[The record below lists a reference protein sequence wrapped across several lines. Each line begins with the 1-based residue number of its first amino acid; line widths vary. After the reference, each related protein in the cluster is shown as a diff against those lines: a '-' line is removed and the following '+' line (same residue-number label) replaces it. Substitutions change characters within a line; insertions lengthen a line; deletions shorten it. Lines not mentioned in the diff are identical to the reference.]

1 MINIGGFHM
10 KVLLCTREDYK
21 KNFAGD
27 SKIVLKTAKYLIK
40 HGVEVQINIGDITDY
55 SPYDIVHLFNLS
67 RTGEIYKYY
76 RDAHRYKKNIVITP
90 IYWDLT
96 KYYEQ
101 NKEFENLRLWEK
113 CMPYREEVLK
123 GSKMIFPN
131 SETEKNIIISRY
143 GQRLPFKIIYNGV
156 EVEHDETPLYN
167 LKDRYNLN
175 NYVLSV
181 GRINPQKNQLGL
193 AKACSELGVN
203 LVLIGVVND
212 RAYLEQCKAYKNV
225 LYLGFIDS
233 YNIYNAYRFAKLHV
247 LPSFVEASGLTS
259 LEAAACGCN
268 IVSTLE
274 GSSKEYF
281 RDYALFCDPYD
292 ERSIIEAVEKGY
304 NKRKDSRLKNYVIS
318 NYSWENSIK
327 ELYESYKKILS
338 E

>member
-1 MINIGGFHM
+1 M
-10 KVLLCTREDYK
+10 KVLLCTREDYN
-21 KNFAGD
+21 KNIAGD
-27 SKIVLKTAKYLIK
+27 SKIVLKTAKYLSK
-40 HGVEVQINIGDITDY
+40 LGAEVQINTGDITNF
-55 SPYDIVHLFNLS
+55 STYDIVHLFNLS

-76 RDAHRYKKNIVITP
+76 REAHRCKKNVVITP

-101 NKEFENLRLWEK
+101 NNETENLKLWNN

-123 GSKMIFPN
+123 GCKMIFPN
-131 SETEKNIIISRY
+131 SEVEKEVITSRF
-143 GQRLPFKIIYNGV
+143 GQRLPVKVIYNGV

-175 NYVLSV
+175 NYVLCV

-193 AKACSELGVN
+193 AKACNELGIK

-212 RAYLEQCKAYKNV
+212 RAYLEKCKAFKNV
-225 LYLGFIDS
+225 LYLGFVDS

-268 IVSTLE
+268 IVSTIE
-274 GSSKEYF
+274 GSSSEYF
-281 RDYALFCDPYD
+281 KNYALYCNPYD
-292 ERSIIEAVEKGY
+292 EKSIIEVVEKGY
-304 NKRKDSRLKNYVIS
+304 KKRKDSKLKSFVEAH
-318 NYSWENSIK
+318 YSWESSIN
-327 ELYESYKKILS
+327 ELYESYIKIIN